1 MYTPKNLAMEDTAQ
15 IHRFI
20 KEFSFGVMVSDTK
33 TSHSSKTPSLNGT
46 HLPFLINE
54 KENTLY
60 SHMAKANDHWRNLD
74 GTEVL
79 IIFSGPHA
87 YISPIWYATPP
98 AVPTW
103 NYAAVHAYGKV
114 TLLNEAD
121 TLTVINDTLKTYEP
135 ALLEGN
141 EEGVKEPVS
150 DDFKH
155 KLLSAI
161 VGFKVERTKLEGK
174 LKLGQHR
181 PKADQ
186 EGVYQALS
194 QSDRLDDQAL
204 AQYMEKM
211 GLGCGE

>member
-20 KEFSFGVMVSDTK
+20 KEFSFGVMVSDTANK
-33 TSHSSKTPSLNGT
+33 DTQSSCLNGT

-87 YISPIWYATPP
+87 YISPTWYAKSP

-121 TLTVINDTLKTYEP
+121 TLTVIDDTLKTYEP
-135 ALLEGN
+135 ALLESN
-141 EEGVKEPVS
+141 EQGVKEPVS
-150 DDFKH
+150 DDVKH

-161 VGFKVERTKLEGK
+161 VGFKVEITKLEGK

-186 EGVYQALS
+186 KGVYQALS
-194 QSDRLDDQAL
+194 QSNRLDDQAL

-211 GLGCGE
+211 GLGYGE